1 MTAARQTGSLLP
13 WTIIIP
19 VKRLDTAK
27 TRLARPDR
35 ADVALAM
42 ALDTVRAVRDAEVA
56 GVVVVTDDE
65 RLAAVVTS
73 WALTVPDEKRAGL
86 NAALRHGALVAREQA
101 PDRGVAAL
109 AGDVPAVRPKEVRA
123 ALALA
128 GAHPRT
134 VVADA
139 AGTGTVL
146 LTAQPGVE
154 LAPEW
159 GEQSRLAHVRSG
171 AVDLTDELGDQV
183 PGLRLDVDTLADL
196 AEARTLGLGPA
207 TALLR

>member
-1 MTAARQTGSLLP
+1 MTAARQPGPLLP
-13 WTIIIP
+13 WTVVIP

-56 GVVVVTDDE
+56 GVIVVTDDE
-65 RLAAVVTS
+65 RLRALVAT
-73 WALTVPDEKRAGL
+73 WAETVPDEKRAGL
-86 NAALRHGALVAREQA
+86 NAALRHGARVAAEQA
-101 PDRGVAAL
+101 PERGVAAL
-109 AGDVPAVRPKEVRA
+109 AGDVPAVRPDEVRA
-123 ALALA
+123 ALVLA
-128 GAHPRT
+128 GAHPRA
-134 VVADA
+134 VLADT

-146 LTAQPGVE
+146 LTARAGVDLE
-154 LAPEW
+154 PAW
-159 GEQSRLAHVRSG
+159 GMNSRSAHVSSG

-196 AEARTLGLGPA
+196 AQARALGLGPA
-207 TALLR
+207 TALLP